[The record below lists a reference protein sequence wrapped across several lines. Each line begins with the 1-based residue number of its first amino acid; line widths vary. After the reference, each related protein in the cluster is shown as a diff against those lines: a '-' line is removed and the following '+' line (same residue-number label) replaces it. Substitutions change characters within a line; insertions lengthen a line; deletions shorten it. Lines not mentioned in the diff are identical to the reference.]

1 MVEGAVAGEIWGAAG
16 VFGGG
21 DERSDLGETLRR
33 VGKLPKA
40 EGVQPSFCMA
50 ARTEAFASFLD
61 WCSERLGRLCG
72 EKGRASE
79 LVGMRGA
86 QHCIQ
91 SFPLA
96 SDWNANSCSLARGTH
111 STTHTQKREE
121 DACNVPWQEART
133 AQRNGKKMPEVVI

>member
-1 MVEGAVAGEIWGAAG
+1 
-16 VFGGG
+16 
-21 DERSDLGETLRR
+21 
-33 VGKLPKA
+33 LPKA